1 MTAVWR
7 FARLA
12 AGTPS
17 TGSGSL
23 VHRLGVPSTS
33 VWLPVP
39 IPPWPPAPWTRAKGL
54 QAVPPPQVAPG
65 GRRRRGDAG
74 CVALTG
80 RSFWSPPRS
89 AKRLQMGPRRL
100 APRPTTRRG
109 ASVPRSRHHHHHP
122 GVITPKGTSSSN
134 SRRGSSSDL
143 NCSSHNS
150 SSHKQCGDSI
160 RSGDR
165 LASRVT
171 GKSRAPSKCSPFFY
185 EPNHH
190 ADKS

>member
-1 MTAVWR
+1 MTVAWR
-7 FARLA
+7 FAKPA

-17 TGSGSL
+17 AGSRSL
-23 VHRLGVPSTS
+23 VHRLGVPSPS

-39 IPPWPPAPWTRAKGL
+39 IPPWPLAPWTREKGL

-80 RSFWSPPRS
+80 RSFRSPPRS
-89 AKRLQMGPRRL
+89 ARRLQMGPRRP
-100 APRPTTRRG
+100 APRPTTHRG
-109 ASVPRSRHHHHHP
+109 VLVPRSRRHHHHP
-122 GVITPKGTSSSN
+122 GVITPRNTNSS
-134 SRRGSSSDL
+134 
-143 NCSSHNS
+143 NS
-150 SSHKQCGDSI
+150 SSHSQCGNSS
-160 RSGDR
+160 RSSDR

-171 GKSRAPSKCSPFFY
+171 GKSRAPSKCNPFFH